1 MRVKEAWKVVAKEG
15 MSYAKAISSVTKAKI
30 MKSKPDS
37 AGALGGRPDS
47 TVVSRVARGR
57 ADLIEAPIVKSSKM
71 QWKMKIST
79 CSSECQTETE
89 VVEAVTQTTM
99 DSATQ
104 TDFMPKEKE
113 TQTTADQ
120 ELQADKVV
128 ENFDEND
135 KFIITAMHRMIANL
149 MRYRSRRVKIDE
161 EYQRAATRF
170 SKTIDFMN
178 DHNYWENIS
187 DCEAEEDSETDE
199 RGPVTRQQTANAI

>member
-1 MRVKEAWKVVAKEG
+1 
-15 MSYAKAISSVTKAKI
+15 
-30 MKSKPDS
+30 
-37 AGALGGRPDS
+37 
-47 TVVSRVARGR
+47 
-57 ADLIEAPIVKSSKM
+57 
-71 QWKMKIST
+71 
-79 CSSECQTETE
+79 
-89 VVEAVTQTTM
+89 M